1 MELTTGT
8 IFINYRKDDSSWN
21 ALALYNELQK
31 YFAKEQIFKD
41 FNTILPGDDFT
52 ISIQNALAKC
62 DVLLVVM
69 GKSWLNMKDVKGN
82 RRLDDPDDFVRIEIA
97 TALERNIQV
106 IPVLFDDIPMPSVDE
121 LPANMKTLVRRQFVE
136 IETKR
141 FEDDVRNLADAIR
154 KVLSAIYPSGNYKHV
169 DPNQHKQPLS
179 TNTGNGYGNKAPTGQ
194 TSTRVTSTGT
204 GNGNKPDNNL
214 VMAII
219 VTVLCCLP
227 LGIVAIINASKVD
240 SLWTEGKHEEARA
253 MAAKAKQWSIYA
265 VIVGVIVLA
274 LYFFLYMAGMA
285 GGDMSY

>member
-52 ISIQNALAKC
+52 ISIQNALLKC

-69 GKSWLNMKDVKGN
+69 GKSWLGMKDAKGN

-97 TALERNIQV
+97 TALERNVQV
-106 IPVLFDDIPMPSVDE
+106 IPVLFDDIPMPTVDE

-154 KVLSAIYPSGNYKHV
+154 KVLNAIYPSGNYKHI
-169 DPNQHKQPLS
+169 DPNQQR
-179 TNTGNGYGNKAPTGQ
+179 Q
-194 TSTRVTSTGT
+194 TSTGT
-204 GNGNKPDNNL
+204 GDGGTTYGARSTGNQTSTQTPPAAGKPDNNL

-227 LGIVAIINASKVD
+227 LGVVAIINASKVD
-240 SLWTEGKHEEARA
+240 SLWASGKHEEARA
-253 MAAKAKQWSIYA
+253 MAAKAKQWSIYG
-265 VIVGVIVLA
+265 IVGGVIALV
-274 LYFFLYMAGMA
+274 LYFMLVGI
-285 GGDMSY
+285 GGGY

>member
-69 GKSWLNMKDVKGN
+69 GKSWLGMKDAKGN

-121 LPANMKTLVRRQFVE
+121 LPGNMKTLVRRQFVE

-154 KVLSAIYPSGNYKHV
+154 KVLGAIYPSGNYKHV
-169 DPNQHKQPLS
+169 DPNQHRHGTGSGSS
-179 TNTGNGYGNKAPTGQ
+179 TYGTRSTGNQ
-194 TSTRVTSTGT
+194 TSTQNIPATG
-204 GNGNKPDNNL
+204 KPDNNL

-227 LGIVAIINASKVD
+227 LGVVAIIYASKVD
-240 SLWTEGKHEEARA
+240 SLWASGKYDEAKA
-253 MAAKAKQWSIYA
+253 MASKAKQWSIYS
-265 VIVGVIVLA
+265 VIGFVVVLI
-274 LYFFLYMAGMA
+274 LYVMLFGLSN
-285 GGDMSY
+285 GGYEL